1 MKVLVIGSVYPR
13 FQEDAEVP
21 WLRTSISHLKKAGVE
36 IQVLAPS
43 YKGLKSHNIDGTH
56 VNRFRY
62 APANWEILTHE
73 EGAPSKMA
81 SKPWLQ
87 LLAIPYIINGFI
99 QCLRICRKWRPDV
112 IHAHWPFPHAYIAL
126 GAAKLFR
133 IPLVLNFHGAEL
145 LLIRK
150 KKWVKPL
157 LKFAIGQAQAVFA
170 NSSFTAS
177 KIKALRDV
185 NVEWSPY
192 GTTLEERRGARD
204 ERRQL
209 NKASVAPNVVGHD
222 QADQLGLERSDNP
235 KTKEGESLPL
245 ASAANAASATPSSGD
260 NRIKRESRPTKLG
273 MIEPNCWDSVPTP
286 QLPVPHPVN
295 GKFKILFVGRHI
307 ERKGI
312 RYLIEAAKYLPTDKF
327 EIRIVGGGDL
337 TEQLKQQAALLD
349 ERRETKDERDVI
361 LNEREDNLKRRES
374 QPCLHGYD
382 RASKVG
388 ATPHPVN
395 FSGVEGSPASI
406 IFTGKLSPEAL
417 ANEYKTA
424 NVFVLPAIVDSK
436 GDTEGLGVVLIEA
449 MELGLP
455 IVASNVGGI
464 PDVVIDGESGILVPE
479 KDPVA
484 LANAFKRL
492 EANPALIENLL
503 AGARKRIDECFT
515 WDGIIERQIEV
526 YKRVVDSR
534 K

>member
-21 WLRTSISHLKKAGVE
+21 WLRTSIAHLKKAGVE
-36 IQVLAPS
+36 IQVLAPA
-43 YKGLKSHNIDGTH
+43 YKGLKSHDIDGTH

-62 APANWEILTHE
+62 APASWEILTHE

-87 LLAIPYIINGFI
+87 LLAIPYIINGFF
-99 QCLRICRKWRPDV
+99 QCIRICRKWRPNV

-126 GAAKLFR
+126 GAAKLFK

-157 LKFAIGQAQAVFA
+157 LKFAIGQAQAIFA
-170 NSSFTAS
+170 NSSFTAG
-177 KIKALRDV
+177 KIKALRNV

-192 GTTLEERRGARD
+192 GTTLEDNKD
-204 ERRQL
+204 ESGVIL
-209 NKASVAPNVVGHD
+209 S
-222 QADQLGLERSDNP
+222 E
-235 KTKEGESLPL
+235 TKDPV
-245 ASAANAASATPSSGD
+245 T
-260 NRIKRESRPTKLG
+260 I
-273 MIEPNCWDSVPTP
+273 
-286 QLPVPHPVN
+286 VPHPVN

-312 RYLIEAAKYLPTDKF
+312 CYLIEAAKHLPKDKF
-327 EIRIVGGGDL
+327 EIRIVGVGDL
-337 TEQLKQQAALLD
+337 TEQLKQQAAAVND
-349 ERRETKDERDVI
+349 
-361 LNEREDNLKRRES
+361 
-374 QPCLHGYD
+374 
-382 RASKVG
+382 G
-388 ATPHPVN
+388 A
-395 FSGVEGSPASI
+395 EI
-406 IFTGKLSPEAL
+406 IFTGKLSPEDL

-424 NVFVLPAIVDSK
+424 NVFTLPAIVDHK

-464 PDVVIDGESGILVPE
+464 PDVVVDGESGILVPE

-484 LANAFKRL
+484 LADAFKCL
-492 EANPALIENLL
+492 EADPTLIQKLL
-503 AGARKRIDECFT
+503 AGARKRIEECFT

-526 YKRVVDSR
+526 YKRLQQ
-534 K
+534 

>member
-21 WLRTSISHLKKAGVE
+21 WLRTSIAHLKKAGVE
-36 IQVLAPS
+36 IQVLAPA
-43 YKGLKSHNIDGTH
+43 YKGLKSHDIDGTH

-62 APANWEILTHE
+62 APAAWEILTHE

-87 LLAIPYIINGFI
+87 LLAIPYIINGFF
-99 QCLRICRKWRPDV
+99 QCIRICRKWRPDV

-126 GAAKLFR
+126 GAAKLFK

-157 LKFAIGQAQAVFA
+157 LKFAIGQAQAIFA
-170 NSSFTAS
+170 NSSFTAD
-177 KIKALRDV
+177 KIKALRNV

-192 GTTLEERRGARD
+192 GTTLEDNKD
-204 ERRQL
+204 ESGVIL
-209 NKASVAPNVVGHD
+209 S
-222 QADQLGLERSDNP
+222 E
-235 KTKEGESLPL
+235 TKDPV
-245 ASAANAASATPSSGD
+245 T
-260 NRIKRESRPTKLG
+260 I
-273 MIEPNCWDSVPTP
+273 
-286 QLPVPHPVN
+286 VPHPVN

-312 RYLIEAAKYLPTDKF
+312 CYLIEAAKHLPRDKF
-327 EIRIVGGGDL
+327 EIRIVGVGDL

-349 ERRETKDERDVI
+349 ERRETKDERTQ
-361 LNEREDNLKRRES
+361 S
-374 QPCLHGYD
+374 
-382 RASKVG
+382 
-388 ATPHPVN
+388 
-395 FSGVEGSPASI
+395 ASI
-406 IFTGKLSPEAL
+406 IFTGKLSPEDL

-424 NVFVLPAIVDSK
+424 NVFTLPAIVDHK

-464 PDVVIDGESGILVPE
+464 PDVVVDGESGILVPE

-484 LANAFKRL
+484 LADAFKRL
-492 EANPALIENLL
+492 EADPTLIQKLL
-503 AGARKRIDECFT
+503 AGARKRIEECFT

-526 YKRVVDSR
+526 YKRLQQ
-534 K
+534 

>member
-21 WLRTSISHLKKAGVE
+21 WLRASIAHLREAGVE
-36 IQVLAPS
+36 VQVLAPT
-43 YKGLKSHNIDGTH
+43 YKGLKSHEIDGVK

-62 APANWEILTHE
+62 APKDWEMLTHE

-87 LLAIPYIINGFI
+87 LLAIPYIISGFFR
-99 QCLRICRKWRPDV
+99 CLSICRKWKPDV

-150 KKWVKPL
+150 KKWVRPL

-177 KIKALRDV
+177 KIKALRKVD
-185 NVEWSPY
+185 VEWSPY
-192 GTTLEERRGARD
+192 GTTLG
-204 ERRQL
+204 
-209 NKASVAPNVVGHD
+209 
-222 QADQLGLERSDNP
+222 SD
-235 KTKEGESLPL
+235 
-245 ASAANAASATPSSGD
+245 ASAAASPC
-260 NRIKRESRPTKLG
+260 NQ
-273 MIEPNCWDSVPTP
+273 M
-286 QLPVPHPVN
+286 HPVN

-312 RYLIEAAKYLPTDKF
+312 TYLIEAAKHLPADRF
-327 EIRIVGGGDL
+327 EIRIVGVGDL
-337 TEQLKQQAALLD
+337 TDKLTAQAAAYPQV
-349 ERRETKDERDVI
+349 T
-361 LNEREDNLKRRES
+361 
-374 QPCLHGYD
+374 
-382 RASKVG
+382 
-388 ATPHPVN
+388 
-395 FSGVEGSPASI
+395 
-406 IFTGKLSPEAL
+406 FTGKLSPEAL
-417 ANEYKTA
+417 EYEYRTA
-424 NVFVLPAIVDSK
+424 NVFTLPAIVDSK

-464 PDVVIDGESGILVPE
+464 PDVVVNGQSGLLVPE

-484 LANAFKRL
+484 LANAFKTL
-492 EANPALIENLL
+492 ATNPGLIKELL
-503 AGARKRIDECFT
+503 AGSRKRIAECFT
-515 WDGIIERQIEV
+515 WDGIIERQIAV
-526 YKRVVDSR
+526 YNKVIN

>member
-13 FQEDAEVP
+13 FQEDSEVP
-21 WLRTSISHLKKAGVE
+21 WLRSSIEHLKKAGVE

-43 YKGLKSHNIDGTH
+43 YKGLKSHDIDGTH

-62 APANWEILTHE
+62 APAAWEILTHE

-126 GAAKLFR
+126 GAAKLFK

-157 LKFAIGQAQAVFA
+157 LKFAIGRAQAVFA

-177 KIKALRDV
+177 KIKALKNV

-192 GTTLEERRGARD
+192 ETTLE
-204 ERRQL
+204 
-209 NKASVAPNVVGHD
+209 
-222 QADQLGLERSDNP
+222 
-235 KTKEGESLPL
+235 
-245 ASAANAASATPSSGD
+245 
-260 NRIKRESRPTKLG
+260 
-273 MIEPNCWDSVPTP
+273 
-286 QLPVPHPVN
+286 
-295 GKFKILFVGRHI
+295 
-307 ERKGI
+307 
-312 RYLIEAAKYLPTDKF
+312 
-327 EIRIVGGGDL
+327 
-337 TEQLKQQAALLD
+337 
-349 ERRETKDERDVI
+349 TKDNSGVI

-388 ATPHPVN
+388 ATPHPVTITPHAVN
-395 FSGVEGSPASI
+395 GKFKILFVGRHIERKGIRYLIEAAKYLPRDKFEIRIVGGGDLTEQLKQQAALLDERRETKDERTQSASI
-406 IFTGKLSPEAL
+406 IFTGKLSPEDL
-417 ANEYKTA
+417 ANEYRTA
-424 NVFVLPAIVDSK
+424 NVFTLPAIVDSK

-479 KDPVA
+479 KDPEA
-484 LANAFKRL
+484 LADAFKRL
-492 EANPALIENLL
+492 EENPSLIEKLL
-503 AGARKRIDECFT
+503 VGARKRINECFT
-515 WDGIIERQIEV
+515 WNGIIERQIDIYNKV
-526 YKRVVDSR
+526 INQY
-534 K
+534 

>member
-21 WLRTSISHLKKAGVE
+21 WLRTSIAHLKKTGVE
-36 IQVLAPS
+36 IQVLAPA
-43 YKGLKSHNIDGTH
+43 YKGLKSHDIDGTH

-62 APANWEILTHE
+62 APAAWEILTHE

-87 LLAIPYIINGFI
+87 LLAIPYIINGFF
-99 QCLRICRKWRPDV
+99 QCIRICRKWRPDV

-126 GAAKLFR
+126 GAAKLFK

-157 LKFAIGQAQAVFA
+157 LKFAIGQAQAIFA
-170 NSSFTAS
+170 NSSFTAG
-177 KIKALRDV
+177 KIKALRNV

-192 GTTLEERRGARD
+192 GTTLEDNKD
-204 ERRQL
+204 ESGVIL
-209 NKASVAPNVVGHD
+209 S
-222 QADQLGLERSDNP
+222 E
-235 KTKEGESLPL
+235 TKDPV
-245 ASAANAASATPSSGD
+245 T
-260 NRIKRESRPTKLG
+260 I
-273 MIEPNCWDSVPTP
+273 
-286 QLPVPHPVN
+286 VPHPVN

-312 RYLIEAAKYLPTDKF
+312 CYLIEAAKYLPKDKF
-327 EIRIVGGGDL
+327 EIRIVGVGDL
-337 TEQLKQQAALLD
+337 TEQLKAQAAA
-349 ERRETKDERDVI
+349 V
-361 LNEREDNLKRRES
+361 
-374 QPCLHGYD
+374 YD
-382 RASKVG
+382 G
-388 ATPHPVN
+388 A
-395 FSGVEGSPASI
+395 EI
-406 IFTGKLSPEAL
+406 IFTGKLSPEDL

-424 NVFVLPAIVDSK
+424 NVFTLPAIVDHK

-464 PDVVIDGESGILVPE
+464 PDVVVDGESGILVPE

-484 LANAFKRL
+484 LADAFKCL
-492 EANPALIENLL
+492 EANPTLIQKLL
-503 AGARKRIDECFT
+503 VGARKRIEECFT

-526 YKRVVDSR
+526 YKHLQQ
-534 K
+534 

>member
-1 MKVLVIGSVYPR
+1 MKILVIGSVYPR

-21 WLRTSISHLKKAGVE
+21 WLRTSVAHLKKAGIE
-36 IQVLAPS
+36 IQVLAPA
-43 YKGLKSHNIDGTH
+43 YKGLKSHDIDGTH

-87 LLAIPYIINGFI
+87 LLAIPYIINGFF
-99 QCLRICRKWRPDV
+99 QCIRICCKWRPDV

-157 LKFAIGQAQAVFA
+157 LKFAIGQAQAIFA
-170 NSSFTAS
+170 NSSFTAG
-177 KIKALRDV
+177 KIKALRNVD
-185 NVEWSPY
+185 VEWSPY
-192 GTTLEERRGARD
+192 GTTLETRD
-204 ERRQL
+204 ES
-209 NKASVAPNVVGHD
+209 NASCHPERNVVKSKD
-222 QADQLGLERSDNP
+222 P
-235 KTKEGESLPL
+235 VT
-245 ASAANAASATPSSGD
+245 
-260 NRIKRESRPTKLG
+260 I
-273 MIEPNCWDSVPTP
+273 
-286 QLPVPHPVN
+286 VPHDVN

-312 RYLIEAAKYLPTDKF
+312 CYLIEAAKYLPRDKF
-327 EIRIVGGGDL
+327 EIRIVGVGDL

-349 ERRETKDERDVI
+349 ERQKTKDERDVI
-361 LNEREDNLKRRES
+361 LSES
-374 QPCLHGYD
+374 
-382 RASKVG
+382 
-388 ATPHPVN
+388 
-395 FSGVEGSPASI
+395 EGSSQGNQPADI
-406 IFTGKLSPEAL
+406 IFTGKLSPEDL

-424 NVFVLPAIVDSK
+424 NVFVLPAIVDHK

-464 PDVVIDGESGILVPE
+464 PDVVVDGKSGILVPE

-484 LANAFKRL
+484 LAEAFKRL
-492 EANPALIENLL
+492 EADATLIQKLL
-503 AGARKRIDECFT
+503 AGARKRIEECFT
-515 WDGIIERQIEV
+515 WNGIIERQIEV
-526 YKRVVDSR
+526 YKRLQQ
-534 K
+534 

>member
-21 WLRTSISHLKKAGVE
+21 WLRTSIAHLKKAGAE
-36 IQVLAPS
+36 IQVLAPA
-43 YKGLKSHNIDGTH
+43 YKGLKSHDIDGTH

-62 APANWEILTHE
+62 APASWEILTHE

-87 LLAIPYIINGFI
+87 LLAIPYIINGFF
-99 QCLRICRKWRPDV
+99 QCIRICRKWRPDV

-170 NSSFTAS
+170 NSSFTAG
-177 KIKALRDV
+177 KIKALRNVD
-185 NVEWSPY
+185 VEWSPY
-192 GTTLEERRGARD
+192 GTTLE
-204 ERRQL
+204 
-209 NKASVAPNVVGHD
+209 
-222 QADQLGLERSDNP
+222 
-235 KTKEGESLPL
+235 GESLPL
-245 ASAANAASATPSSGD
+245 ASSGD
-260 NRIKRESRPTKLG
+260 TPPKGGHAHISAEALSGQR
-273 MIEPNCWDSVPTP
+273 P

-312 RYLIEAAKYLPTDKF
+312 CYLIEAAKYLPKDKF
-327 EIRIVGGGDL
+327 EIRIVGVGDL

-349 ERRETKDERDVI
+349 ERRETKDERTQ
-361 LNEREDNLKRRES
+361 S
-374 QPCLHGYD
+374 
-382 RASKVG
+382 
-388 ATPHPVN
+388 
-395 FSGVEGSPASI
+395 ASI

-424 NVFVLPAIVDSK
+424 NVFTLPAIVDHK

-455 IVASNVGGI
+455 IIASNVGGI
-464 PDVVIDGESGILVPE
+464 PDVVVDGESGILVPE

-484 LANAFKRL
+484 LADAFKCL
-492 EANPALIENLL
+492 EANPTLIQKLI

-515 WDGIIERQIEV
+515 WDGIIERQVEV
-526 YKRVVDSR
+526 YKRLQRS
-534 K
+534 

>member
-21 WLRTSISHLKKAGVE
+21 WLRTSVAHLKKAGIE
-36 IQVLAPS
+36 IQVLAPA
-43 YKGLKSHNIDGTH
+43 YKGLKSHDIDGTH

-87 LLAIPYIINGFI
+87 LLAIPYIINGFF
-99 QCLRICRKWRPDV
+99 QCIRICRKWRPDV

-157 LKFAIGQAQAVFA
+157 LKFAIGQAQAIFA
-170 NSSFTAS
+170 NSSFTAG
-177 KIKALRDV
+177 KIKALRNVD
-185 NVEWSPY
+185 VEWSPY
-192 GTTLEERRGARD
+192 GTTLETRD
-204 ERRQL
+204 ES
-209 NKASVAPNVVGHD
+209 NASCHPERNVVKSKD
-222 QADQLGLERSDNP
+222 P
-235 KTKEGESLPL
+235 VT
-245 ASAANAASATPSSGD
+245 
-260 NRIKRESRPTKLG
+260 I
-273 MIEPNCWDSVPTP
+273 
-286 QLPVPHPVN
+286 VPHPVN

-312 RYLIEAAKYLPTDKF
+312 CYLIEAAKYLPRDKF
-327 EIRIVGGGDL
+327 EIRIVGVGDL

-349 ERRETKDERDVI
+349 ERQKTKDERDVI
-361 LNEREDNLKRRES
+361 LNES
-374 QPCLHGYD
+374 
-382 RASKVG
+382 
-388 ATPHPVN
+388 
-395 FSGVEGSPASI
+395 EGSSQGNQPADI
-406 IFTGKLSPEAL
+406 IFTGKLSPEDL

-424 NVFVLPAIVDSK
+424 NVFVLPAIVDHK

-464 PDVVIDGESGILVPE
+464 PDVVVDGKSGILVPE

-484 LANAFKRL
+484 LADAFKRL
-492 EANPALIENLL
+492 EADATLIQKLL
-503 AGARKRIDECFT
+503 AGARKRIEECFT

-526 YKRVVDSR
+526 YKRLQQ
-534 K
+534 

>member
-21 WLRTSISHLKKAGVE
+21 WLRTSIAHLKKAGVE
-36 IQVLAPS
+36 IQVLAPA
-43 YKGLKSHNIDGTH
+43 YKGLKSHDIDGTP

-62 APANWEILTHE
+62 APAAWEILTHE

-99 QCLRICRKWRPDV
+99 QCLRICRKWKPDV

-126 GAAKLFR
+126 GAAKLFK

-157 LKFAIGQAQAVFA
+157 LKFAIGQAQAIFA

-177 KIKALRDV
+177 KIKALRNV

-192 GTTLEERRGARD
+192 GTTLETR
-204 ERRQL
+204 
-209 NKASVAPNVVGHD
+209 
-222 QADQLGLERSDNP
+222 
-235 KTKEGESLPL
+235 
-245 ASAANAASATPSSGD
+245 
-260 NRIKRESRPTKLG
+260 
-273 MIEPNCWDSVPTP
+273 
-286 QLPVPHPVN
+286 
-295 GKFKILFVGRHI
+295 
-307 ERKGI
+307 
-312 RYLIEAAKYLPTDKF
+312 
-327 EIRIVGGGDL
+327 
-337 TEQLKQQAALLD
+337 
-349 ERRETKDERDVI
+349 DERDVI

-388 ATPHPVN
+388 ATPHPVTITPHPVNGKFKILFVGRHIERKGIRYLIESAKYLPQNEFEIRIVGVGDLTEQLKQQACSAQAPTLCHPERNEVKSKDPVN
-395 FSGVEGSPASI
+395 FSGVEESPASI

-424 NVFVLPAIVDSK
+424 NVFTLPAIVDSK

-484 LANAFKRL
+484 LADAFKRL
-492 EANPALIENLL
+492 EADPALIEKLL

-526 YKRVVDSR
+526 YKRLSR
-534 K
+534 S

>member
-1 MKVLVIGSVYPR
+1 MVQKVLVIGSVYPR
-13 FQEDAEVP
+13 FHEDAEVP
-21 WLRTSISHLKKAGVE
+21 WLRTSIAHLKKAGLD
-36 IQVLAPS
+36 IQVLAPA
-43 YKGLKSHNIDGTH
+43 YKGLKSHEIDGIK

-62 APANWEILTHE
+62 APANWEMLTHE

-87 LLAIPYIINGFI
+87 LLAIPYIISGFFKCI
-99 QCLRICRKWRPDV
+99 KICRKFKPDI

-177 KIKALRDV
+177 KIKALRNVD
-185 NVEWSPY
+185 VEWSPY
-192 GTTLEERRGARD
+192 GTTLEG
-204 ERRQL
+204 
-209 NKASVAPNVVGHD
+209 G
-222 QADQLGLERSDNP
+222 
-235 KTKEGESLPL
+235 SLPL
-245 ASAANAASATPSSGD
+245 ASATASATPSSGRTALSD
-260 NRIKRESRPTKLG
+260 PSLSAHGHQGGEVSPQRP
-273 MIEPNCWDSVPTP
+273 S
-286 QLPVPHPVN
+286 PHPVQ

-312 RYLIEAAKYLPTDKF
+312 CYLIEAAKYLPRDQF
-327 EIRIVGGGDL
+327 EIRIVGVGDL
-337 TEQLKQQAALLD
+337 TEELKKLAS
-349 ERRETKDERDVI
+349 
-361 LNEREDNLKRRES
+361 ES
-374 QPCLHGYD
+374 
-382 RASKVG
+382 
-388 ATPHPVN
+388 ATPN
-395 FSGVEGSPASI
+395 SAEI

-417 ANEYKTA
+417 ANEYRTA
-424 NVFVLPAIVDSK
+424 NVFTLPAIVDSK

-464 PDVVIDGESGILVPE
+464 PDVVVDGVSGILVPE
-479 KDPVA
+479 KDPEA
-484 LANAFKRL
+484 LASAYKRL
-492 EANPALIENLL
+492 AAEPELVKHLL
-503 AGARKRIDECFT
+503 AGSRKRIAECFT
-515 WDGIIERQIEV
+515 WDGIIERQIAV
-526 YKRVVDSR
+526 YNKLS

>member
-1 MKVLVIGSVYPR
+1 MAVSKVLVIGSVYPR
-13 FQEDAEVP
+13 FHEDAEVP
-21 WLRTSISHLKKAGVE
+21 WLRTSIAHLKKAGLD

-43 YKGLKSHNIDGTH
+43 YKGLKSHEIDGVK

-62 APANWEILTHE
+62 APASWEFLTHE

-81 SKPWLQ
+81 NKPWLQ
-87 LLAIPYIINGFI
+87 LLAIPYIISGFFKCI
-99 QCLRICRKWRPDV
+99 KICRKFKPDI

-177 KIKALRDV
+177 KIKALRNVD
-185 NVEWSPY
+185 VEWSPY
-192 GTTLEERRGARD
+192 GTTLETGT
-204 ERRQL
+204 
-209 NKASVAPNVVGHD
+209 G
-222 QADQLGLERSDNP
+222 
-235 KTKEGESLPL
+235 
-245 ASAANAASATPSSGD
+245 NA
-260 NRIKRESRPTKLG
+260 
-273 MIEPNCWDSVPTP
+273 EP
-286 QLPVPHPVN
+286 HAIN

-312 RYLIEAAKYLPTDKF
+312 CYLIEAAKYLPRDQF
-327 EIRIVGGGDL
+327 EIRIAGIGDL
-337 TEQLKQQAALLD
+337 TEQLKMQADALCHP
-349 ERRETKDERDVI
+349 ERSETESKD
-361 LNEREDNLKRRES
+361 L
-374 QPCLHGYD
+374 
-382 RASKVG
+382 
-388 ATPHPVN
+388 
-395 FSGVEGSPASI
+395 PAEI

-424 NVFVLPAIVDSK
+424 NVFTLPAIVDSK

-464 PDVVIDGESGILVPE
+464 PDVVIDGVSGILVPE
-479 KDPVA
+479 KDPEA
-484 LANAFKRL
+484 LANAYKRL
-492 EANPALIENLL
+492 ASNPELISQLL
-503 AGARKRIDECFT
+503 AGAQKRIAECFT
-515 WDGIIERQIEV
+515 WDGIIERQIAV
-526 YKRVVDSR
+526 YNKVL